1 MCCQVPTGTSRLP
14 ADLQSQ
20 SIYRSLGATKKF
32 HCNTFESVLNI
43 IVWHVLFQ
51 GPWSASK
58 VKNTV
63 SYLCVD
69 WTGVL
74 AQWDS
79 GERRNVY
86 RAVHDSSCLSGRTQ
100 LLGMRGWQVVLIG
113 RTERQNHGSAY
124 MLATWRLP
132 VLTSFNV
139 TSSIM
144 IRINPNST
152 LQVRTDT
159 KTLFSVFGTNT
170 SGHSIGIRHTS
181 ARAPFCNLLLQNT
194 IFFSV
199 YILQ

>member
-1 MCCQVPTGTSRLP
+1 MCGLDWSTGP
-14 ADLQSQ
+14 VGFGGKKECIQSSEQ
-20 SIYRSLGATKKF
+20 HETNKKWTAF
-32 HCNTFESVLNI
+32 WLMKRYHRTHF
-43 IVWHVLFQ
+43 
-51 GPWSASK
+51 
-58 VKNTV
+58 
-63 SYLCVD
+63 YLHP
-69 WTGVL
+69 L
-74 AQWDS
+74 KQF
-79 GERRNVY
+79 
-86 RAVHDSSCLSGRTQ
+86 HDSSCLSGRTQ